1 MPKPPPRTVPESDP
15 PLVSF
20 REEPAG
26 RETLSAIF
34 GEKRVDPASVRST
47 RHYGDRISNAPGAI
61 SPQSSKALDTQ
72 PDISVTFSPVG
83 RATYAEL
90 HRELDQLGP
99 EIELREPPAPKS
111 RPQRELQLEAL
122 EISSLFTFI
131 VKAKVEDLL
140 SPMVQ
145 SDLVKTRLLS
155 VLPIR
160 NTHDIQRIEVTPWHE
175 SGTVLVRVFCRVP

>member
-1 MPKPPPRTVPESDP
+1 MPKPPPRTVPESEH

-34 GEKRVDPASVRST
+34 SERHADPASARST

-61 SPQSSKALDTQ
+61 SPQSSQALDTQ

-90 HRELDQLGP
+90 HRELDRLGP
-99 EIELREPPAPKS
+99 EVELREPQAPKS
-111 RPQRELQLEAL
+111 RPQRGLQLEAL
-122 EISSLFTFI
+122 EVTSLFTFI
-131 VKAKVEDLL
+131 VKAKLEELV
-140 SPMVQ
+140 SPLVQ
-145 SDLVKTRLLS
+145 SDLVRTRLLS

-160 NTHDIQRIEVTPWHE
+160 DAHDIQRIEVTPWHE
-175 SGTVLVRVFCRVP
+175 SGTVLLQVFCRVP